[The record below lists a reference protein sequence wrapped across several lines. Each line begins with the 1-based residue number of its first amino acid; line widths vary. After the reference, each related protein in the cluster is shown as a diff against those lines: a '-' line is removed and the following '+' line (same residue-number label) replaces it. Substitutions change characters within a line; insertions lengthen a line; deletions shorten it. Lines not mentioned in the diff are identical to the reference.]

1 MTGPKCWDT
10 RKQRDQTRLRS
21 DGSDQERQRR
31 SKRETGS
38 RRQCS
43 LKRTRSESLSDAE
56 FVAGMRAPS
65 VAWLPASRAMD
76 RARERRRSPPVTA
89 SPRRQSS
96 AGYITNI
103 DWRRRPRNLRPDIC
117 GPQRTRRRRI
127 RKPRTGT
134 ATPDRRELLNHT
146 AGNAGASVARR
157 IGLHVVC
164 LLGDHNTGTAR
175 VEQRSGAIAGEGNV
189 LDGALEGTLAVRA
202 DCQIR
207 QITSVMT
214 FWVLHAML
222 LVRRT
227 EVATRRREARGIA
240 LTGFVDVDG
249 VNSRTQICN
258 RHRHLDAAFGCC
270 ELRLAG
276 ILIFHVLDSG
286 CRRLRS
292 FSALAMVPQ
301 VAPSSSSAIAAHKN
315 FCLFIRVVSSSDW
328 NSHSGL

>member
-1 MTGPKCWDT
+1 MPNSSRACAPHQLHGYL
-10 RKQRDQTRLRS
+10 LRERWIEPAS
-21 DGSDQERQRR
+21 DVD
-31 SKRETGS
+31 
-38 RRQCS
+38 RRQ
-43 LKRTRSESLSDAE
+43 
-56 FVAGMRAPS
+56 V
-65 VAWLPASRAMD
+65 
-76 RARERRRSPPVTA
+76 
-89 SPRRQSS
+89 PRRLGASSS
-96 AGYITNI
+96 AGYITDI
-103 DWRRRPRNLRPDIC
+103 DWRRRPRNLRADIC

-164 LLGDHNTGTAR
+164 LLVDHNTGTAR

-189 LDGALEGTLAVRA
+189 LDCALEGALAVRA
-202 DCQIR
+202 DRQIR

-222 LVRRT
+222 LGRRI

-258 RHRHLDAAFGCC
+258 RPGLLAAALGCC
-270 ELRLAG
+270 
-276 ILIFHVLDSG
+276 
-286 CRRLRS
+286 
-292 FSALAMVPQ
+292 
-301 VAPSSSSAIAAHKN
+301 N
-315 FCLFIRVVSSSDW
+315 FAWPAF
-328 NSHSGL
+328 

>member
-1 MTGPKCWDT
+1 MASAPQNRT
-10 RKQRDQTRLRS
+10 RIAPTLTLAPPVRAATPPRS
-21 DGSDQERQRR
+21 AKSTSEIPEYKGIRPASGAMAVTQERQRY

-38 RRQCS
+38 RRQYS
-43 LKRTRSESLSDAE
+43 LTQTRSESLTDAE
-56 FVAGMRAPS
+56 FVAGMRALS

-76 RARERRRSPPVTA
+76 RARERRRSPPVIA
-89 SPRRQSS
+89 SPRGESS

-164 LLGDHNTGTAR
+164 LLVDHNTGTAR

-189 LDGALEGTLAVRA
+189 LDCALEGALAVRA
-202 DCQIR
+202 DRQIR

-222 LVRRT
+222 LVRRI

-276 ILIFHVLDSG
+276 ILTFPVLDSG
-286 CRRLRS
+286 CRRL
-292 FSALAMVPQ
+292 ALLFFTRHG
-301 VAPSSSSAIAAHKN
+301 AAG
-315 FCLFIRVVSSSDW
+315 SPEQ
-328 NSHSGL
+328 